1 MKIFYFFL
9 LLFCSFLS
17 NSFAT
22 EKIVYLNMNQLIQQS
37 EVGKYVNNELKKIN
51 DLNKKDLTKLENLIK
66 SEDAKLIKQKSIL
79 KEEDFKLKLE
89 ELKLKYQSY
98 QEKKIKK
105 SKDLENLKVKSGN
118 QILKVINE
126 ILGEYSS
133 NESISLVIEK
143 KNVVMGKT
151 SLDIT
156 NDILELL
163 NKKIKKIEVK
173 KLL

>member
-173 KLL
+173 

>member
-1 MKIFYFFL
+1 MKIFYIFL

-17 NSFAT
+17 NSFAN

-37 EVGKYVNNELKKIN
+37 EVGKYVNNELKRIN
-51 DLNKKDLTKLENLIK
+51 DLNIKDLTKLENLIK

-79 KEEDFKLKLE
+79 KEEDFKLKLD

-98 QEKKIKK
+98 QEKKNKK
-105 SKDLENLKVKSGN
+105 NKDLENLKNKSGN

-126 ILGEYSS
+126 ILSEYSS
-133 NESISLVIEK
+133 KESISLVIEK

-156 NDILELL
+156 NDILQLL

-173 KLL
+173 

>member
-1 MKIFYFFL
+1 MVGIMEERKNAIYGD
-9 LLFCSFLS
+9 
-17 NSFAT
+17 
-22 EKIVYLNMNQLIQQS
+22 IQQAKDS
-37 EVGKYVNNELKKIN
+37 LRADIDDIN
-51 DLNKKDLTKLENLIK
+51 KT
-66 SEDAKLIKQKSIL
+66 
-79 KEEDFKLKLE
+79 
-89 ELKLKYQSY
+89 
-98 QEKKIKK
+98 
-105 SKDLENLKVKSGN
+105 LENLKVKSGN

-173 KLL
+173 

>member
-1 MKIFYFFL
+1 MKIFYIFL
-9 LLFCSFLS
+9 LLFSSFLS
-17 NSFAT
+17 NSFAN

-37 EVGKYVNNELKKIN
+37 EVGKYVNNELKRIN
-51 DLNKKDLTKLENLIK
+51 DLNIKDLTKLENLIK

-79 KEEDFKLKLE
+79 KEEDFKLKLD

-98 QEKKIKK
+98 QEKKNKK
-105 SKDLENLKVKSGN
+105 NKDLENLKNKSGN

-126 ILGEYSS
+126 ILSEYSS
-133 NESISLVIEK
+133 KESISLVIEK

-173 KLL
+173 

>member
-17 NSFAT
+17 NSFAS

-105 SKDLENLKVKSGN
+105 NKDLENLKVKSGN

-173 KLL
+173 

>member
-98 QEKKIKK
+98 QEKKLKK
-105 SKDLENLKVKSGN
+105 AK
-118 QILKVINE
+118 ILKI
-126 ILGEYSS
+126 
-133 NESISLVIEK
+133 
-143 KNVVMGKT
+143 
-151 SLDIT
+151 
-156 NDILELL
+156 
-163 NKKIKKIEVK
+163 
-173 KLL
+173 

>member
-105 SKDLENLKVKSGN
+105 SEDLENLKVKSGN

-173 KLL
+173 

>member
-51 DLNKKDLTKLENLIK
+51 DLNKKDLKKLENLIK

-173 KLL
+173 

>member
-133 NESISLVIEK
+133 KESISLVIEK

-173 KLL
+173 